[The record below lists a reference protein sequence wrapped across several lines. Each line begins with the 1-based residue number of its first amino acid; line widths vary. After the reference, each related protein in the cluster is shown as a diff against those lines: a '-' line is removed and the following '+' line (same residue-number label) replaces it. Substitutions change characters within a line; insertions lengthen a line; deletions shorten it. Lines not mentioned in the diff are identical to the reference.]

1 MSEYATTL
9 ETTIESNV
17 GLKDEFKDM
26 KANIDNTL
34 AEYQAVI
41 DKQNQRVDEIH
52 VIKDSHN

>member
-9 ETTIESNV
+9 NTTIESNV